1 LQLRLLEFLACP
13 ACSGSLSLL
22 AGATEKPPAEGLTPE
37 IEEGE
42 IVCQSCRQ
50 TFPVRGFVPDLRV
63 ESVGQQSA
71 TITHYNALWG
81 DSVSSGGLEPHSL
94 AVAQVVPLGIEA
106 GQVILDAG
114 CGNGKDTTWL
124 ARQHPDAQFL
134 AVDISEGIYFAQQLT
149 ASLSNAHPIRASVLS
164 LPFRRGIIDLLYSY
178 GALHHIPDPESAF
191 ITLSSTVRNGGRAII
206 YVYTDLREEPLMRLA
221 LLPVTTFR
229 GLTRRLSPSALQR
242 LAFLL
247 SPFMFL
253 TFGLSARVL
262 RAVGRQTLAERLPFN
277 WVQSPSGAS
286 GDLFDRFGAEYEWR
300 HNPKQLRSWFVKGGF
315 HEFTVG
321 KIPDRRGWVAWG
333 RKPKI
338 GE

>member
-1 LQLRLLEFLACP
+1 MQRRLLEFLACP
-13 ACSGSLSLL
+13 ACGGSLSLL
-22 AGATEKPPAEGLTPE
+22 SCATERPPAEGLTPE

-42 IVCQSCRQ
+42 IVCRSCRQ

-63 ESVGQQSA
+63 ENVRRQSA

-81 DSVSSGGLEPHSL
+81 ESASGGFKPHSL
-94 AVAQVVPLGIEA
+94 AVAQVVPLEIEA
-106 GQVILDAG
+106 GQVVLDAG
-114 CGNGKDTTWL
+114 CGNGKDTAWL
-124 ARQHPDAQFL
+124 ARQHPDTQFL
-134 AVDISEGIYFAQQLT
+134 AVDISEGIHLAQQLT
-149 ASLSNAHPIRASVLS
+149 ASLGNAHPIRASVLS
-164 LPFRRGIIDLLYSY
+164 PPFRRGIIDLLYSY
-178 GALHHIPDPESAF
+178 GVLHHTPDPESAF
-191 ITLSSTVRNGGRAII
+191 INLSSTVRAGGRAII

-229 GLTRRLSPSALQR
+229 GLTRRLSPGALQR
-242 LAFLL
+242 LADIL

-262 RAVGRQTLAERLPFN
+262 RAVGRRTPAERLPFN
-277 WVQSPSGAS
+277 WVQSPRGAS

-315 HEFTVG
+315 DEFTVG

-333 RKPKI
+333 RKA
-338 GE
+338 

>member
-1 LQLRLLEFLACP
+1 LQLRLLEFLACH
-13 ACSGSLSLL
+13 ACGGSLSLL
-22 AGATEKPPAEGLTPE
+22 SCATEKPPAEGLAPE

-42 IVCQSCRQ
+42 IVCQSCGQ
-50 TFPVRGFVPDLRV
+50 IFPVRGFVPDLRL
-63 ESVGQQSA
+63 ESVRQQSA

-81 DSVSSGGLEPHSL
+81 DGVSSNGFKPHSL

-106 GQVILDAG
+106 GQVVLDAG
-114 CGNGKDTTWL
+114 CGNGNDTAWL
-124 ARQHPDAQFL
+124 ARRHPDAQFI
-134 AVDISEGIYFAQQLT
+134 AVDISEGIYSAQRLT
-149 ASLSNAHPIRASVLS
+149 ASLSNAHPVRASVLS
-164 LPFRRGIIDLLYSY
+164 PPFRRGVVDLLYSY
-178 GALHHIPDPESAF
+178 GALHHTPDPESAF
-191 ITLSSTVRNGGRAII
+191 VNLSPTVRGGGRAII

-229 GLTRRLSPSALQR
+229 GLTRRLSPGGLQR

-253 TFGLSARVL
+253 TFGLPARML
-262 RAVGRQTLAERLPFN
+262 RAVGRQALAERLPFN
-277 WVQSPSGAS
+277 WVRSPGGAS

-315 HEFTVG
+315 REFAFG

-333 RKPKI
+333 RKSEA

>member
-1 LQLRLLEFLACP
+1 M
-13 ACSGSLSLL
+13 SLL
-22 AGATEKPPAEGLTPE
+22 SCVTEKAPAEGLTPE

-50 TFPVRGFVPDLRV
+50 TFPVRGFVPDLRLK
-63 ESVGQQSA
+63 SLRQQAA

-81 DSVSSGGLEPHSL
+81 DSVSGSFKPHSL
-94 AVAQVVPLGIEA
+94 GVAQVVPLGIEA
-106 GQVILDAG
+106 GQVVLDAG
-114 CGNGKDTTWL
+114 CGNGNDTAWL

-134 AVDISEGIYFAQQLT
+134 AVDISEGIYSAQRLT
-149 ASLSNAHPIRASVLS
+149 ASLSNAHPVRASVLNPP
-164 LPFRRGIIDLLYSY
+164 LRRGVVDLLYSY
-178 GALHHIPDPESAF
+178 GALHHTPDPESAF
-191 ITLSSTVRNGGRAII
+191 VNLSSMVRSGGRAII

-229 GLTRRLSPSALQR
+229 GLTRRLSPGALQR
-242 LAFLL
+242 LALLL

-253 TFGLSARVL
+253 TFGLPARVL

-277 WVQSPSGAS
+277 WVRSPSGAS

-315 HEFTVG
+315 RESTVG

-333 RKPKI
+333 RKP
-338 GE
+338 EVVE